1 MAGQSHAPRILLTRP
16 AVQSLRFAKELRA
29 AVAFPL
35 RITIS
40 PLMMPVLIPGA
51 VPTGPVAALI
61 FTSETG
67 VAAYAAQSARIADRA
82 YCVGNRTALAAR
94 ALGLQVVSADGDAEA
109 LIAVLK
115 SAAPAGLLLHLR
127 GRDARGDVAPRL
139 AAAGLQAEAAV
150 VYDQQPCPPTPA
162 ASRLLRGTGPVILPL
177 FSPRSARLFGQAVEP
192 EAPLRI
198 VAMSRAV
205 ADAIAPFLSAP
216 VAVAQAPTAEAM
228 VAAVKEWLIPP
239 SSA

>member
-16 AVQSLRFAKELRA
+16 AAQSQRFARDLRA

-40 PLMMPVLIPGA
+40 PLMVPVLIPDA

-67 VAAYAAQSARIADRA
+67 VAAYAAQPARIADIA
-82 YCVGNRTALAAR
+82 YCVGDRTARAAC
-94 ALGLQVVSADGDAEA
+94 ALGLTVVSADGDAEA
-109 LIAVLK
+109 LIALLK

-127 GRDARGDVAPRL
+127 GRAARGDVAPRL

-150 VYDQQPCPPTPA
+150 VYDQQPCPLTPA
-162 ASRLLRGTGPVILPL
+162 AQRLLRGTAPVILPL
-177 FSPRSARLFGQAVEP
+177 FSPRSARLFASGAEP
-192 EAPLRI
+192 KAPLRI
-198 VAMSRAV
+198 VAMSPAV
-205 ADAIAPFLSAP
+205 ADALPPLLPDRLVI
-216 VAVAQAPTAEAM
+216 AQAPTAQAM
-228 VAAVKEWLIPP
+228 VAAVMEWLIPP